1 MSKVTDWEV
10 LVQKYSYNLPGLRR
24 LAYHT
29 LEKSSILDFEIG
41 KICLD

>member
-24 LAYHT
+24 LAFHT
-29 LEKSSILDFEIG
+29 LEKCPILDFEIG
-41 KICLD
+41 KIRLD